1 MQACAHRLCSVRYVF
16 TDFALNAASERGVR
30 LRVIENLAAMR
41 VVPTALRFVVALTI
55 AGFMTWQ
62 LLAIG
67 PLPIVPHWLAPGPHE
82 VTTKLFSVIWWLA
95 IAAASSGAASLAVA
109 AIVRVRGAAG
119 HHALKFISDGVGIVC
134 FVIALVS
141 MSAFVFEFP
150 VSTVL
155 ATSSIVAVVL
165 GFALQNTVADLLSG
179 LALSIE
185 QPFRIGDR
193 IDLGDRVT
201 GRVVEMNWRATHM
214 LSVSGDLMIVPN
226 SLLSKGRIVNHD
238 SPVAPVHRSSVMVK
252 LGNDEVPQRAIEVLR
267 AAAIRTHGVLDKPAP
282 RIEIASY
289 GEWSIDYK
297 ILFYF
302 KDWGDETEIAS
313 AIYDAVWSHL
323 SWAGI
328 AHPAP
333 RTIMSEQSLASGE
346 SRSLPAL
353 LKQIPVFEYLT
364 NQDRIDLAGQL
375 HVRAVP
381 RGSYLIE
388 QGAVGQSL
396 FVVRDGMFD
405 VHVLADDGTER
416 IVKRLFPGDY
426 VGEASLLTG
435 TPRNASVEA
444 VSAAVVYEIDKAHF
458 EPFLNAQPD
467 MADRLAAALIARN
480 AERDAVS
487 APVNGAAH
495 TALAQ
500 MASQIRAFFRH

>member
-1 MQACAHRLCSVRYVF
+1 
-16 TDFALNAASERGVR
+16 
-30 LRVIENLAAMR
+30 MR
-41 VVPTALRFVVALTI
+41 VVPSALRFVIAL
-55 AGFMTWQ
+55 AVVGVLSWQ
-62 LLAIG
+62 LLATG
-67 PLPIVPHWLAPGPHE
+67 MLPIAPHWLAPGPPE
-82 VTTKLFSVIWWLA
+82 FSAKLLAALWWLA
-95 IAAASSGAASLAVA
+95 VAAAVSGAASLAVTT
-109 AIVRVRGAAG
+109 IVKVRGASG
-119 HHALKFISDGVGIVC
+119 HHALKFVSDGIGILI
-134 FVIALVS
+134 FVIALVA

-165 GFALQNTVADLLSG
+165 GFALQNTVADVLSG

-238 SPVAPVHRSSVMVK
+238 SPVAPVHRSAVVVK
-252 LGNDEVPQRAIEVLR
+252 LSNDEAPPRASEVLR
-267 AAAIRTHGVLDKPAP
+267 AAAVRAKGVLSKPPP
-282 RIEIASY
+282 RIEIAAY

-333 RTIMSEQSLASGE
+333 RTIMSAPTVTAGE
-346 SRSLPAL
+346 ARALPAL
-353 LKQIPVFEYLT
+353 LKGIPVFEFLT
-364 NQDRIDLAGQL
+364 DEERVRLAEQL
-375 HVRAVP
+375 HVRNVP
-381 RGSYLIE
+381 RGSNVIE
-388 QGAVGQSL
+388 QGALGQSL

-405 VHVLADDGTER
+405 VHVLGDDGSER

-435 TPRNASVEA
+435 TPRNATVEA

-458 EPFLNAQPD
+458 EPFLNARPE
-467 MADRLAAALIARN
+467 MADRLAATIVARN
-480 AERDAVS
+480 AERDAVT
-487 APVNGAAH
+487 AMANGNGH
-495 TALAQ
+495 TALTQLANQ
-500 MASQIRAFFRH
+500 TRAFFRH